1 MISPIERVQW
11 YFLARANKVHFELFI
26 NSQINRTMLSE
37 IQVKIVFLSL
47 LGREPNPAEL
57 QEEIDEVNNTIQA
70 LTLKIQSNEEFLEL
84 TNTAFGALSF
94 SNDVISLSNIISPFD
109 NGLYIGNNNV
119 SYITSSDY
127 KTVNSPTLLHNNN
140 FIEFNNPFDVR
151 FFSSND
157 IDNSIGHSNHNQY
170 LDMNTSIFTDT
181 MDIGSNFKLRVDK
194 TCLHTYKNC
203 IIHSYTLSNL
213 DGYESDVDVYHL
225 TELQDIRSFDTNIIT
240 LDNMSKYYLS
250 SHMHNNLQ
258 ITHLYEFGEDTQF
271 TYHGYKQFKTHS
283 QNNFKIS
290 CPASS
295 GIKFSVVTCIQ
306 DATENPVDNKDI
318 LLTLVSQTIDIVV
331 EDHINRWNDIWK
343 RNLKVTYKHFL
354 TQTELQESQKY
365 EIELKLGLF
374 KLYSIG
380 YTDDF
385 MFSLPILNIMY
396 PEKVKLLLN
405 NYIDSAENK
414 IPSELFGKNGVY
426 YPPKF
431 QNNAEH
437 FFWNTR
443 YIRSVYKSALVSIS
457 IWNYF
462 RVSRDTNW
470 LIMVGYP
477 GMKRIADFLS
487 SCVDSDG
494 NINNVISYNKKQQT
508 NNTFVN
514 FITYLALKYTNSATN
529 ELKYATDEVHAA
541 SLQRLKPNVFRMVDP
556 SDSIINLVIGDFYK
570 DLFIKVVQYNDTYR
584 YVLYD
589 RLDSVIGGIASG
601 NFGGSSGYKLK
612 IRNDTVFHLDS
623 TVQNYPIIFTGFE
636 TIYDSGVGSEEP
648 IEIPHNGITFK
659 LSDLDPGKSFTGFK
673 YDNQSIHSQLKV
685 NFESYYENDAFI
697 IQGSDDSTTS
707 STISSDKVQN
717 ILKLHDTY
725 SPADEMDHMELF
737 YIFSSTLLNEHVRN
751 DFNELNDLNDI
762 MKDTSLY
769 YETRYDN
776 TGLNGVFT
784 SILEGRQAQFQSSY
798 NFKKNSANK
807 HIKSIINAD
816 KTSPFGEKLPV
827 ETLYSF
833 LMSLCCFEIQGER
846 LSSGFMK
853 NDYKV
858 ISTSKNVFPRPFKH
872 FELTNIGVSKKT
884 QLFNNILYNDT
895 PFDII
900 DNSAYSVTLNERNSN
915 MTVFIETTEEL
926 EPEQQ
931 CTLFIDGSNV
941 TADYLVDG
949 KSNLFVIPYDVP
961 TSTSEEQIIIDN
973 MSNVRIETTFK
984 SSSSTVV
991 KNFAYLRD
999 NMDTSFINPTIY
1011 GDATINTSNNKLSLA
1026 LTFNT
1031 QNEYKYDVLES
1042 FSFSNTFNPR
1052 FLSNPQYIP
1061 SELISSSDVSTTSS
1075 NIDIITNIS
1084 SSVAAAGIVDVGKIT
1099 FDLNLENL
1107 SFVQNSNLPISGN
1120 VESFDLKRSAIFN
1133 NTADYP
1139 PTVYKTK
1146 MPPEYVYPTYELVS
1160 QNDDIK
1166 YIPLTLIYSSGN
1178 NSFEQIGQGYD
1189 ASTTLRSFQES
1200 VEINEFLSNN
1210 NLHMKNI
1217 YPAANH
1223 SILHLSSDETLE
1235 DQLYA
1240 IGHDHSNNLMATNSY
1255 TSNLYQLDITPC
1267 HHFNSFAA
1275 SNDINF
1281 NRIQSIRTNKL
1292 ATMIVLDSNDVYAV
1306 GHNEEYNLGIV
1317 GDNTNKT
1324 ELTYCSAISNLAHS
1338 NNANVVDIH
1347 FKDNSTTVHLDNQ
1360 KVYSIGMNACFNY
1373 ASSYQTVFLDTF
1385 NELELVNRFL
1395 QDSNYTILKMD
1406 GGENYFRF
1414 LLSNSASNSQE
1425 WWGFGQNQYGVL
1437 GTFFDESVGT
1447 DDYMLTHT
1455 TNMSRLTEIESLIHG
1470 RKFDINYTGPSITN
1484 SNHYYLL
1491 PHDGIS
1497 TYHNFLIDTI
1507 TNDIYINGV
1516 TELPSDQEIANNQD
1530 EPYSWRIWSSWPT
1543 VTPDASYK
1551 ERFFKFNNHGIFVGF
1566 SDSNITYDY

>member
-1 MISPIERVQW
+1 
-11 YFLARANKVHFELFI
+11 
-26 NSQINRTMLSE
+26 MLSE

-213 DGYESDVDVYHL
+213 DVYESDVDVYHL

-385 MFSLPILNIMY
+385 MFALPILNIMY

-414 IPSELFGKNGVY
+414 IPTELFGKNGVY

-494 NINNVISYNKKQQT
+494 NINNVISYNQKQQT

-589 RLDSVIGGIASG
+589 SLDSVIGGIASG

-623 TVQNYPIIFTGFE
+623 TVQNYPIIFTGLE
-636 TIYDSGVGSEEP
+636 TKIESGVVYKEP

-659 LSDLDPGKSFTGFK
+659 LSELDQLKTFTGFK

-707 STISSDKVQN
+707 STISSDEVKN

-816 KTSPFGEKLPV
+816 KISPFGEKLPV

-858 ISTSKNVFPRPFKH
+858 VSTSKNVFPRPFKH

-926 EPEQQ
+926 EPEQR
-931 CTLFIDGSNV
+931 CKLFINGSNV

-991 KNFAYLRD
+991 KNFTYLRD
-999 NMDTSFINPTIY
+999 NMGTSFINPTIY

-1031 QNEYKYDVLES
+1031 QNEYKYDVLDS

-1052 FLSNPQYIP
+1052 FLSNPQYVP
-1061 SELISSSDVSTTSS
+1061 SDVISSSNVSTTSS
-1075 NIDIITNIS
+1075 NIDLSIS
-1084 SSVAAAGIVDVGKIT
+1084 SPGLAGIVDVGQIT

-1120 VESFDLKRSAIFN
+1120 VESFDLKRSAIFY

-1166 YIPLTLIYSSGN
+1166 YVPLTLIYSSGN
-1178 NSFEQIGQGYD
+1178 NSFEQIGHGD
-1189 ASTTLRSFQES
+1189 DNRTTLRSFQES

-1217 YPAANH
+1217 YSAANH

-1240 IGHDHSNNLMATNSY
+1240 IGYDHSNNLMATNSY
-1255 TSNLYQLDITPC
+1255 TSNLYQLDIIPC
-1267 HHFNSFAA
+1267 RHFNSFAD
-1275 SNDINF
+1275 SNNIDF

-1292 ATMIVLDSNDVYAV
+1292 ATMIVLDRNDVFAIGY
-1306 GHNEEYNLGIV
+1306 NEQYNLGIV

-1347 FKDNSTTVHLDNQ
+1347 FKDSSTTVHLDNQ

-1373 ASSYQTVFLDTF
+1373 ASSNQTVFLDTF

-1395 QDSNYTILKMD
+1395 YDSNYTILKMD

-1414 LLSNSASNSQE
+1414 LLSNSASNSKE

-1437 GTFFDESVGT
+1437 GTFFDESVDT

-1516 TELPSDQEIANNQD
+1516 TELPSDQEIENNQD

-1543 VTPDASYK
+1543 SPPDASYK

-1566 SDSNITYDY
+1566 SDSNITYHY

>member
-1 MISPIERVQW
+1 
-11 YFLARANKVHFELFI
+11 
-26 NSQINRTMLSE
+26 
-37 IQVKIVFLSL
+37 
-47 LGREPNPAEL
+47 
-57 QEEIDEVNNTIQA
+57 
-70 LTLKIQSNEEFLEL
+70 
-84 TNTAFGALSF
+84 
-94 SNDVISLSNIISPFD
+94 
-109 NGLYIGNNNV
+109 
-119 SYITSSDY
+119 
-127 KTVNSPTLLHNNN
+127 
-140 FIEFNNPFDVR
+140 
-151 FFSSND
+151 
-157 IDNSIGHSNHNQY
+157 
-170 LDMNTSIFTDT
+170 
-181 MDIGSNFKLRVDK
+181 
-194 TCLHTYKNC
+194 
-203 IIHSYTLSNL
+203 
-213 DGYESDVDVYHL
+213 
-225 TELQDIRSFDTNIIT
+225 
-240 LDNMSKYYLS
+240 
-250 SHMHNNLQ
+250 
-258 ITHLYEFGEDTQF
+258 
-271 TYHGYKQFKTHS
+271 
-283 QNNFKIS
+283 
-290 CPASS
+290 
-295 GIKFSVVTCIQ
+295 
-306 DATENPVDNKDI
+306 
-318 LLTLVSQTIDIVV
+318 
-331 EDHINRWNDIWK
+331 
-343 RNLKVTYKHFL
+343 
-354 TQTELQESQKY
+354 
-365 EIELKLGLF
+365 
-374 KLYSIG
+374 
-380 YTDDF
+380 
-385 MFSLPILNIMY
+385 
-396 PEKVKLLLN
+396 
-405 NYIDSAENK
+405 
-414 IPSELFGKNGVY
+414 
-426 YPPKF
+426 
-431 QNNAEH
+431 
-437 FFWNTR
+437 
-443 YIRSVYKSALVSIS
+443 
-457 IWNYF
+457 
-462 RVSRDTNW
+462 
-470 LIMVGYP
+470 
-477 GMKRIADFLS
+477 
-487 SCVDSDG
+487 
-494 NINNVISYNKKQQT
+494 
-508 NNTFVN
+508 
-514 FITYLALKYTNSATN
+514 
-529 ELKYATDEVHAA
+529 
-541 SLQRLKPNVFRMVDP
+541 
-556 SDSIINLVIGDFYK
+556 
-570 DLFIKVVQYNDTYR
+570 
-584 YVLYD
+584 
-589 RLDSVIGGIASG
+589 
-601 NFGGSSGYKLK
+601 
-612 IRNDTVFHLDS
+612 
-623 TVQNYPIIFTGFE
+623 
-636 TIYDSGVGSEEP
+636 
-648 IEIPHNGITFK
+648 
-659 LSDLDPGKSFTGFK
+659 
-673 YDNQSIHSQLKV
+673 
-685 NFESYYENDAFI
+685 
-697 IQGSDDSTTS
+697 
-707 STISSDKVQN
+707 
-717 ILKLHDTY
+717 
-725 SPADEMDHMELF
+725 MELF

-1543 VTPDASYK
+1543 VTDASYK